1 MSTVQPLP
9 NSDYARLLVVR
20 TRLRAFEQWS
30 ARQAH
35 DHGLTTAQHQLMLV
49 IGGYPDGRGP
59 TIDQAANYLMTSH
72 TTAVEL
78 IDRTQQQGFI
88 NRTAR
93 HRRCTTRSASHSRTK
108 ATRDCVNSPR
118 SHISELAR
126 LHPMIDALI
135 NDLDAN

>member
-1 MSTVQPLP
+1 MSTVHPLT

-49 IGGYPDGRGP
+49 IGGYPDRRGP
-59 TIDQAANYLMTSH
+59 TINQAANYLMTSH
-72 TTAVEL
+72 TTAIGL
-78 IDRTQQQGFI
+78 IDRAQLHGLI
-88 NRTAR
+88 KRTGDTAVHDALR
-93 HRRCTTRSASHSRTK
+93 LALTNEGHTRLRELSA
-108 ATRDCVNSPR
+108 V
-118 SHISELAR
+118 HISELAR

-135 NDLDAN
+135 NDLDGN